1 MEQLKLQY
9 GDVIE
14 VTIESTGFEGKSV
27 ARVEGLV
34 VFVEGAVEGDVVKA
48 KILKTK
54 KKHAEA
60 KVVEVLKPSPKRIV
74 PRCSYFGTC
83 GGCKWQH
90 VDYNAQLHF
99 KQQHVVDAIERI
111 GGMKDVPILPII
123 GSDDIY
129 FYRNKLEFSF
139 SEKAWQT
146 TTLASRDVFLSDA
159 PKGQAKNPADE
170 LTPDSSVVPIASGL
184 LQNDTSL
191 ALGFHVPQRWDKVLD
206 VHECF
211 LQSELSNGILN
222 AVREFALSKN
232 IPAYSQETESGYFR
246 NLVIREGKNTGDV
259 MVNVVTFEDKP
270 EIMSKLS
277 AELTKKFPEITTVI
291 NNVNLRKSQ
300 VAVGDFEKVYHGEGI
315 IHDKIGGKLFQIS
328 ANSFFQT
335 NTKQAEKLY
344 SIAKEFAG
352 LKPTDVV
359 YDLYCGTG
367 SIALYISDAVKQ
379 VIGIELVESSIIN
392 ARMNAQLNAV
402 ENCEFI
408 AGDLKDLLTK
418 DVEWKGQ
425 YSHPDVIFVDPPRS
439 GMHPKAVEEL
449 GRLKVPTVV
458 YVSCNPATLARDL
471 QMLTKY
477 GYTVEKVQPVDMF
490 PHTYHI
496 ECVAKIVLQ

>member
-1 MEQLKLQY
+1 MEFEKLKY
-9 GDVIE
+9 GDIVE
-14 VTIESTGFEGKSV
+14 ATIESTGFEGKSV
-27 ARVEGLV
+27 ARVNGLV
-34 VFVEGAVEGDVVKA
+34 VFVEGGVEGDVVKA

-60 KVVEVLKPSPKRIV
+60 KVVEVLKPSSKRIE

-90 VDYNAQLHF
+90 VDYNAQLQF
-99 KQQHVVDAIERI
+99 KQQHVADAIERI

-139 SEKAWQT
+139 SDKAWLT
-146 TTLASRDVFLSDA
+146 TPPLSPLPLSRGGDGGGV
-159 PKGQAKNPADE
+159 
-170 LTPDSSVVPIASGL
+170 
-184 LQNDTSL
+184 

-206 VHECF
+206 VRECF

-222 AVREFALSKN
+222 ATRDFAIENN
-232 IPAYSQETESGYFR
+232 IPVYSQETQSGYFR

-259 MVNVVTFEDKP
+259 MVNIVSFEDKP
-270 EIMSKLS
+270 QIMLKLTS
-277 AELTKKFPEITTVI
+277 ELTKKFPEITTVI
-291 NNVNLRKSQ
+291 NNVNQRKSQ
-300 VAVGDFEKVYHGEGI
+300 VAVGDFGKVYHGEGI
-315 IHDKIGGKLFQIS
+315 IHDKVGDKLFQIS

-335 NTKQAEKLY
+335 NTKQAERLY
-344 SIAKEFAG
+344 SVAKEFAA

-367 SIALYISDAVKQ
+367 SIALYISDAVKE
-379 VIGIELVESSIIN
+379 VIGIELVESSIVN
-392 ARMNAQLNAV
+392 ARMNAELNRV
-402 ENCEFI
+402 TNCEFI

-418 DVEWKGQ
+418 DVEWKKE
-425 YSHPDVIFVDPPRS
+425 YSHPDVIIVDPPRS

-449 GRLKVPTVV
+449 GNMKVPTIV

-471 QMLTKY
+471 QVLTTF
-477 GYTVEKVQPVDMF
+477 GYSVEKVQPVDMF

-496 ECVAKIVLQ
+496 ECVAKAVLR

>member
-1 MEQLKLQY
+1 MNNEEKKLAF
-9 GDVIE
+9 GDIVE
-14 VTIESTGFEGKSV
+14 LSIESTGFEGKSI
-27 ARVEGLV
+27 ARVNGLV

-60 KVVEVLKPSPKRIV
+60 KVVEVVKPSPKRTV

-90 VDYNAQLHF
+90 VDYTAQLHF
-99 KQQHVVDAIERI
+99 KQQHVVDAMERI
-111 GGMKDVPILPII
+111 GGLKDVPILPII

-139 SEKAWQT
+139 SENAWLT
-146 TTLASRDVFLSDA
+146 DKNLAS
-159 PKGQAKNPADE
+159 
-170 LTPDSSVVPIASGL
+170 
-184 LQNDTSL
+184 LQDLPSL

-222 AVREFALSKN
+222 TVREFAISNN
-232 IPAYSQETESGYFR
+232 IPAYSQKSQSGYFR
-246 NLVIREGKNTGDV
+246 NLVIREGLRPRRGKNTGDV
-259 MVNVVTFEDKP
+259 MVNVVTYEDKP
-270 EIMSKLS
+270 EIMSKLT
-277 AELTKKFPEITTVI
+277 AELTKKFPEITTIV
-291 NNVNLRKSQ
+291 NNVNQRKSQ
-300 VAVGDFEKVYHGEGI
+300 VAVGDFEKVYYGEGV
-315 IHDKIGGKLFQIS
+315 IHDKIGNKLFQIS

-344 SIAKEFAG
+344 SVAKEFAE

-418 DVEWKGQ
+418 DVEWKEK
-425 YSHPDVIFVDPPRS
+425 YSHPDVIIVDPPRS

-449 GRLKVPTVV
+449 GNMKVPRIV

-471 QMLTKY
+471 QMLTTY
-477 GYTVEKVQPVDMF
+477 GYSVEKIQPVDMF

-496 ECVAKIVLQ
+496 ECVAKIRFQ

>member
-1 MEQLKLQY
+1 MEFEKLKY
-9 GDVIE
+9 GDIVE
-14 VTIESTGFEGKSV
+14 LTIESTGFEGKSV
-27 ARVEGLV
+27 ARVNGLV
-34 VFVEGAVEGDVVKA
+34 VFVEGAVEGDVVKV

-60 KVVEVLKPSPKRIV
+60 KVVEVVKPSPKRIAA
-74 PRCSYFGTC
+74 RCSYFGTC

-90 VDYNAQLHF
+90 VDYSAQLEF
-99 KQQHVVDAIERI
+99 KQQHVSDAIERI

-123 GSDDIY
+123 GSEDIY

-139 SEKAWQT
+139 SEKAWEINKPPIN
-146 TTLASRDVFLSDA
+146 VILSE
-159 PKGQAKNPADE
+159 AKNPSMD
-170 LTPDSSVVPIASGL
+170 PSVVPLELPQDDKQI
-184 LQNDTSL
+184 

-222 AVREFALSKN
+222 AVREFALAHN
-232 IPAYSQETESGYFR
+232 IPSYSQETENGYFR

-259 MVNVVTFEDKP
+259 MVNVVTFEDTS
-270 EIMSKLS
+270 EIMAKLS
-277 AELTKKFPEITTVI
+277 SELTKKFPEITTVI
-291 NNVNLRKSQ
+291 NNVNQRKSQ
-300 VAVGDFEKVYHGEGI
+300 VAVGDFEKVYFGEGV
-315 IHDKIGGKLFQIS
+315 IHDKIGDKLFQIS

-335 NTKQAEKLY
+335 NTKQVERLY
-344 SIAKEFAG
+344 SIAKEFAD

-367 SIALYISDAVKQ
+367 SIALYISDAVKE
-379 VIGIELVESSIIN
+379 VIGIELVESSITN

-418 DVEWKGQ
+418 DVEWKEK
-425 YSHPDVIFVDPPRS
+425 YSHPNIIIVDPPRS

-449 GRLKVPTVV
+449 GNMKVPTIV

-471 QMLTKY
+471 QTLTTY
-477 GYTVEKVQPVDMF
+477 GYVVEKVQPVDMF

-496 ECVAKIVLQ
+496 ECVAKVRLL